1 MARIK
6 LESSALKAVDYNPE
20 LKKLKVWF
28 MDKNLASGKISIGG
42 IYSYANITGN
52 LYTTLLNAKTN
63 LIYEC
68 SHGKCFHRLI
78 RSHPEKYP
86 PTKLSS

>member
-6 LESSALKAVDYNPE
+6 LKSSMLKAVDYNPE
-20 LKKLKVWF
+20 SKKLKVWF
-28 MDKNLASGKISIGG
+28 MDKELASGDIRIGA
-42 IYSYANITGN
+42 IYSYNNITEN

-63 LIYEC
+63 LVYEC

-78 RSHPEKYP
+78 ISHPDKYP
-86 PTKLSS
+86 PKKLS